1 MRNSKKNYYIILS
14 LVLLFCSSCKTSLMA
29 NQSVNFR
36 ESDKIAQAKESS
48 IKGHSFPALAG
59 RGLRVTAFRGQMLPI
74 TAIAII
80 KETVIN
86 LEVAKT
92 TEEQSM
98 GLMFREA
105 LPDDRG
111 MFFPFEEARITRF
124 WMNNVPVP
132 LDMIFVK
139 ENKVIAIADSVPP
152 CTTKPEDCPLY
163 GPDIPVDGVIEL
175 RAGRA
180 KSLDLGVGDVVKIKY
195 LNISQ

>member
-1 MRNSKKNYYIILS
+1 MSKNWNNKNNYHIALS
-14 LVLLFCSSCKTSLMA
+14 LVVLICSSCGLLPTQSKLAFSKA
-29 NQSVNFR
+29 SNQITQT
-36 ESDKIAQAKESS
+36 EKPS
-48 IKGHSFPALAG
+48 IFEEQS
-59 RGLRVTAFRGQMLPI
+59 RQIVSQGQMLPI

-124 WMNNVPVP
+124 WMNNVPVA

-139 ENKVIAIADSVPP
+139 DNKIIAIADSVPP
-152 CTTKPEDCPLY
+152 CTTQPEDCPLY
-163 GPDIPVDGVIEL
+163 GPDVPVDGVIEL

-180 KSLDLGVGDVVKIKY
+180 KSLELAVGDLIEIKY
-195 LNISQ
+195 LNTSQ